1 MKEIS
6 IMLIQQL
13 AGLLVLCSLAAFLLA
28 VRSKSALF
36 SLFFYGQTKEKKGKG
51 KGKWKVK

>member
-1 MKEIS
+1 
-6 IMLIQQL
+6 MLIQQL

-36 SLFFYGQTKEKKGKG
+36 SLFFYGQRTDKREKGEGKREVE
-51 KGKWKVK
+51 VK